1 MPRIELKDE
10 EKAEAVERLKDYCQ
24 QELQVELGSF
34 DAQFL
39 LEFFIEN
46 LGWSIYNQGLADAF
60 SLMENTVEELSEK
73 IYELQQGPPVR

>member
-1 MPRIELKDE
+1 MPQIALKE
-10 EKAEAVERLKDYCQ
+10 PEKAEAIEKLKQFCE

-39 LEFFIEN
+39 LEFFTEQ

-60 SLMENTVEELSEK
+60 GLMENSLEEMSEK
-73 IYELQQGPPVR
+73 IYELQQEPPR

>member
-1 MPRIELKDE
+1 MPRIELKED
-10 EKAEAVERLKDYCQ
+10 EKAEAIEKLKDYCQ
-24 QELQVELGSF
+24 QELQIELGSF

-60 SLMENTVEELSEK
+60 GLLESSVEELSEK
-73 IYELQQGPPVR
+73 IYELQQSPPR